1 METDELIWVGIDSNF
16 CAVDDDTGKEVLKCS
31 HYTGTGTFGN
41 RTCSVRKEGHM
52 NPNEFPCRNN
62 PRILV
67 SKAEYATWKLT
78 R

>member
-1 METDELIWVGIDSNF
+1 METDELIWVNVNRNF
-16 CAVDDDTGKEVLKCS
+16 CTLDDDNGKEIMRCS
-31 HYTGTGTFGN
+31 HYTGTPGN
-41 RTCSVRKEGHM
+41 RTCSVRKEGGI